1 MAKAKGKVKKIK
13 MKTHKSAAKRL
24 KVTGTGK
31 VVRAQAGRSH
41 LNVRKA
47 SGRKRRLDRDVVVS
61 DSNLN
66 KLALELPYPKY
77 L

>member
-1 MAKAKGKVKKIK
+1 MAKAKVKKVK
-13 MKTHKSAAKRL
+13 MKTHKAAAKRI
-24 KVTGTGK
+24 KVTATGK
-31 VVRAQAGRSH
+31 LVRAQSGRSH
-41 LNVRKA
+41 LNVSKS

-77 L
+77 SR

>member
-1 MAKAKGKVKKIK
+1 MAKAKVKKVK
-13 MKTHKSAAKRL
+13 MKTHKSAAKRV

-31 VVRAQAGRSH
+31 IVRAQAGRSH
-41 LNVRKA
+41 LNVRK
-47 SGRKRRLDRDVVVS
+47 SSKRKRGLDRDVVVHET
-61 DSNLN
+61 NLN